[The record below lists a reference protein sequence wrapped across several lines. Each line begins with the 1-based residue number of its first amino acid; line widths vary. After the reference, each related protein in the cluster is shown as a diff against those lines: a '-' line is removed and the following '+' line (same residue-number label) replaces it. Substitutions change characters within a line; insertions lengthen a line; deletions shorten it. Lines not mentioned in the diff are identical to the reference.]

1 MMILKDL
8 NIYAAQRLLILLLV
22 PVRIDALISRIS
34 TDCDIEFAE
43 SATKLASEHITDPA
57 IVQYIHAVMSSCNKA
72 PIQKMA
78 ETSVFLLEKGT
89 ITPRVM
95 HQIRETYDKIQ
106 KKKEGELSKKMSQL
120 PPELYSTAQKI
131 KTISTSGGLS
141 GNERVQQIEM
151 ALGALPSSYQRQI
164 LEILQESPPKLDGA
178 TFEQPE
184 KPIDVTSLPPS
195 FAIPKNT
202 ELTENKPRF
211 MIPERQESREEE
223 RHFEQK
229 ISFPEDPVMVPR
241 VNMPFQP
248 QEKRIQ
254 IHPQS
259 ISGNQQNMLFPDLPP
274 TRPVSSHCSFKF
286 KKNRFQ
292 IEPTIRNQA
301 AGLRSLLENPNFDSI
316 ISSIV
321 QKGAKIAEG
330 PLPRTVGA
338 VDHTKTGQNELGI
351 LNPAMWS
358 DAAKF
363 LSRSTNDLPTAL
375 SKFIENGSQN
385 LPQVLIPSGNQ
396 IRQSPTIKNYQN
408 FLPSRRQNDG
418 ALDKYDTHIDRF
430 ATNGPTN
437 PINIQGDLSSLRLP
451 PVGTTNT
458 GNTAIQPAKVDSI
471 VGAMPTMPPSAGYGT
486 YAPAPSAIIP
496 KVVER
501 ILSPEEITGSYR
513 QQQIRPIYNERL
525 YNGQLRNVKIDLVNE
540 QRL

>member
-1 MMILKDL
+1 MMILKAF
-8 NIYAAQRLLILLLV
+8 YPASFLLIFLL
-22 PVRIDALISRIS
+22 PARIDALISRIS

-95 HQIRETYDKIQ
+95 HQIRESYEKIQ
-106 KKKEGELSKKMSQL
+106 KRKEGELTKKISQL
-120 PPELYSTAQKI
+120 PPELYS
-131 KTISTSGGLS
+131 
-141 GNERVQQIEM
+141 IE
-151 ALGALPSSYQRQI
+151 
-164 LEILQESPPKLDGA
+164 
-178 TFEQPE
+178 
-184 KPIDVTSLPPS
+184 VTQLPPS
-195 FAIPKNT
+195 FAIPKNS
-202 ELTENKPRF
+202 EPNENSQRF
-211 MIPERQESREEE
+211 MIPERQEEPERRLEHKVALPEE
-223 RHFEQK
+223 
-229 ISFPEDPVMVPR
+229 SMMTVPR

-248 QEKRIQ
+248 QESRIQ
-254 IHPQS
+254 IHPTA
-259 ISGNQQNMLFPDLPP
+259 ISGKQQNVLFPDLPP
-274 TRPVSSHCSFKF
+274 TRP
-286 KKNRFQ
+286 

-301 AGLRSLLENPNFDSI
+301 SGLRSLLENPNFDSI
-316 ISSIV
+316 LSSIV

-338 VDHTKTGQNELGI
+338 VDHTKSGSHELGI

-358 DAAKF
+358 DAAKL

-385 LPQVLIPSGNQ
+385 LPQVLIPGGNQ
-396 IRQSPTIKNYQN
+396 IRQSPPMKSLQN
-408 FLPSRRQNDG
+408 SFLPTRRQNDG
-418 ALDKYDTHIDRF
+418 ALDKYDTHVDRF

-437 PINIQGDLSSLRLP
+437 PINIQGDLSQLRLSP
-451 PVGTTNT
+451 IGTTNT
-458 GNTAIQPAKVDSI
+458 GNTAIQPAKVDTI
-471 VGAMPTMPPSAGYGT
+471 VGAMPTMPPSAGYHT
-486 YAPAPSAIIP
+486 YAPAPTAIVP

-513 QQQIRPIYNERL
+513 QQQIRPVYNERL

-540 QRL
+540 QRRL

>member
-1 MMILKDL
+1 MMILKVFYPASFL
-8 NIYAAQRLLILLLV
+8 MVFLL
-22 PVRIDALISRIS
+22 PARIDALISRIS

-95 HQIRETYDKIQ
+95 HQIRESYEKIQ
-106 KKKEGELSKKMSQL
+106 KRKEGELTKKISQL

-141 GNERVQQIEM
+141 GNERIQHIEM

-184 KPIDVTSLPPS
+184 KAIEVTQLPPS
-195 FAIPKNT
+195 FAIPKNS
-202 ELTENKPRF
+202 EPNENSQRF
-211 MIPERQESREEE
+211 MIPERQEEPERRLEHKVALPEE
-223 RHFEQK
+223 
-229 ISFPEDPVMVPR
+229 SMMTVPR
-241 VNMPFQP
+241 VNMPFQH
-248 QEKRIQ
+248 QESRIQ
-254 IHPQS
+254 IHPTA
-259 ISGNQQNMLFPDLPP
+259 ISGKQQNVLFPDLPP
-274 TRPVSSHCSFKF
+274 TRP
-286 KKNRFQ
+286 

-301 AGLRSLLENPNFDSI
+301 SGLRSLLENPNFDSI
-316 ISSIV
+316 LSSIV

-338 VDHTKTGQNELGI
+338 VDHTKTGSNELGI

-358 DAAKF
+358 DAAKL

-385 LPQVLIPSGNQ
+385 LPQVLIPGGNQ
-396 IRQSPTIKNYQN
+396 IRQSPPMKSLQN
-408 FLPSRRQNDG
+408 SFLPTRRQNDG
-418 ALDKYDTHIDRF
+418 ALDKYDTHVDRF

-437 PINIQGDLSSLRLP
+437 PINIQGDLSQLRLSP
-451 PVGTTNT
+451 IGTTNT
-458 GNTAIQPAKVDSI
+458 GNTAIQPAKVDTI
-471 VGAMPTMPPSAGYGT
+471 VGAMPTMPPSAGYHT
-486 YAPAPSAIIP
+486 YAPAPTAIVP

-513 QQQIRPIYNERL
+513 QQQIRPVYNERL

-540 QRL
+540 QRRL